1 MDKPSVPIHHAC
13 PYLSATICEIENLER
28 YYDTKVLGQ
37 GSRISK
43 TNAVHFGSASAARDA
58 VSDTD
63 SVETALIPHTAL
75 SSRWVPPISA
85 NVKTDEYHSQVLRED
100 GYL

>member
-1 MDKPSVPIHHAC
+1 MDEPSVPVHQAR
-13 PYLSATICEIENLER
+13 PYLSATIRGIENLEC
-28 YYDTKVLGQ
+28 YYDAKLLGQ
-37 GSRISK
+37 GSWISK

-63 SVETALIPHTAL
+63 SVETASIPHMAL
-75 SSRWVPPISA
+75 STRWVPPISV
-85 NVKTDEYHSQVLRED
+85 NKETDKYHSQVLRED

>member
-1 MDKPSVPIHHAC
+1 MDKPSVPVHHAH
-13 PYLSATICEIENLER
+13 PYLSVTIREIEKLER
-28 YYDTKVLGQ
+28 YYNAKVLGQ

-63 SVETALIPHTAL
+63 SVETASIPHMAL
-75 SSRWVPPISA
+75 STRWVPPISA
-85 NVKTDEYHSQVLRED
+85 NEETDKYHSQVIRED